1 VQSTRPNHLA
11 RQIRLPQAVA
21 LYVGAV
27 LGSGVLLIPGYA
39 ADAAGPASVA
49 VWMLMSLMALP
60 MALTLGTLSTRY
72 PDAGGVSAF
81 VRKVFGPNVAAVTGW
96 LFLAAVPIG
105 APVVALAA
113 ATYVQVALGLSRG
126 PTIGIAV
133 LILLVTHTNN
143 WLGTS
148 FLGKFQV
155 AISSTI
161 VAILVI
167 AIAVAA
173 PHVDPAQFHPFAPH
187 GWIGMGHA
195 ASLMFWCFIGWEAV
209 THMAEEF
216 ADPKRDT
223 IRAILIA
230 ALVVGVL
237 YSAVGLITV
246 GTHSY
251 GPGISSGSLAAIVT
265 RFMGPGGGLLIAV
278 TAVFI
283 CVGGINAYVGA
294 ASRLA
299 YSLARE
305 GVAPAA
311 LGRLHPTRHTPYVA
325 ILALGGV
332 ELLVLGAESMGV
344 VGQSFLLGLPNA
356 AFIGTYVLGSL
367 AAIRL
372 LKDDPLMRLLAW
384 ISLLLSCFVYLF
396 LGWGA
401 LYAPIV
407 GLLVWFYL
415 ARRTRV
421 SRREG
426 ER

>member
-1 VQSTRPNHLA
+1 
-11 RQIRLPQAVA
+11 
-21 LYVGAV
+21 
-27 LGSGVLLIPGYA
+27 
-39 ADAAGPASVA
+39 
-49 VWMLMSLMALP
+49 
-60 MALTLGTLSTRY
+60 
-72 PDAGGVSAF
+72 
-81 VRKVFGPNVAAVTGW
+81 
-96 LFLAAVPIG
+96 
-105 APVVALAA
+105 
-113 ATYVQVALGLSRG
+113 
-126 PTIGIAV
+126 
-133 LILLVTHTNN
+133 
-143 WLGTS
+143 
-148 FLGKFQV
+148 
-155 AISSTI
+155 
-161 VAILVI
+161 
-167 AIAVAA
+167 
-173 PHVDPAQFHPFAPH
+173 
-187 GWIGMGHA
+187 
-195 ASLMFWCFIGWEAV
+195 
-209 THMAEEF
+209 MAEEF

-237 YSAVGLITV
+237 YTAVGLITV

-251 GPGISSGSLAAIVT
+251 GPGISSGSLATVVT
-265 RFMGPGGGLLIAV
+265 RFMGPAGGLLVAV
-278 TAVFI
+278 IAVFI
-283 CVGGINAYVGA
+283 CVGTINAYVGA

-332 ELLVLGAESMGV
+332 QLLVLGAQSMGV
-344 VGQSFLLGLPNA
+344 VSQNFLLGLPNA

-372 LKDDPLMRLLAW
+372 LKDDLLMRLLAW
-384 ISLLLSCFVYLF
+384 ISLLLSCGVYLF

-415 ARRTRV
+415 ARQTRV
-421 SRREG
+421 ARRAG